1 MILMSRTIM
10 KFIICRGLVRGVS
23 GVSIDTPRILKIS
36 TVEPQFQFFRRSKI
50 CLTPLIEIPNEASDL
65 ENSLSSTVQNLVTL
79 RKLNIS
85 TCPQVFSVGLIS
97 QMYRSI
103 HIHIYMKQLCF
114 LRLMHL
120 KGEVKK
126 ELEIF

>member
-1 MILMSRTIM
+1 M
-10 KFIICRGLVRGVS
+10 
-23 GVSIDTPRILKIS
+23 SIDTPKILEIS
-36 TVEPQFQFFRRSKI
+36 TAQHQFQSFRQSKI